1 MFGRDFAAAVT
12 SMVKLWKQTLS
23 ADERMTERS
32 DAATS
37 GSGMFT
43 LRFIQCLPCS
53 LPIVLVSWW
62 VRRLHLVETDSWLHY
77 GVFVIVQQRPPPP
90 QYNLYAH
97 TLGIIGLPVP
107 PGGYLPGKMNFMRG
121 CPSWQRRACP
131 FRTFF
136 KSYTVFCGS
145 FFFRRSCGQNF
156 LGPASSQRA
165 LADSRKLG
173 KQIVL
178 PKKELRLLTNLRIL
192 RPAHRES
199 RKLD

>member
-1 MFGRDFAAAVT
+1 MLGRDFAAAVAP
-12 SMVKLWKQTLS
+12 MVKLWKQTLS

-53 LPIVLVSWW
+53 PPIVLVPWW

-77 GVFVIVQQRPPPP
+77 GVFVVVQQRPPPP

-107 PGGYLPGKMNFMRG
+107 PGGYLPGITSSTIPPDGDKLPTPPHQNG
-121 CPSWQRRACP
+121 SKEDWISRRAQCP
-131 FRTFF
+131 
-136 KSYTVFCGS
+136 
-145 FFFRRSCGQNF
+145 
-156 LGPASSQRA
+156 
-165 LADSRKLG
+165 
-173 KQIVL
+173 
-178 PKKELRLLTNLRIL
+178 
-192 RPAHRES
+192 
-199 RKLD
+199 